1 MPMAYTPYVDAN
13 FYENTFNGTVLN
25 EEEVEKRLK
34 KASRHVD
41 ILTFNRIIS
50 VGFNNLTDFQK
61 DIIQEVVCELAEF
74 EYENEELIN
83 SVLQSYSINGV
94 SFSIGN
100 SQNVRIQDGVVILN
114 DLYSILQQTGL
125 CCRVI

>member
-13 FYENTFNGTVLN
+13 FYKNTFNGTVLDKA
-25 EEEVEKRLK
+25 EVEKRLK

-50 VGFNNLTDFQK
+50 IGLDNLTDFQK
-61 DIIQEVVCELAEF
+61 DIIQETVCELAEF
-74 EYENEELIN
+74 EYENEDLIN
-83 SVLQSYSINGV
+83 SVLQNYSINGV
-94 SFSIGN
+94 SLSIGN
-100 SQNVRIQDGVVILN
+100 SQNVKIQDGVVILAAQ
-114 DLYSILQQTGL
+114 YSILQQTGL

>member
-1 MPMAYTPYVDAN
+1 MAYTPYVDAN
-13 FYENTFNGTVLN
+13 YYLGEFYGTVLN
-25 EEEVEKRLK
+25 DDEVEKRLK

-50 VGFNNLTDFQK
+50 VGFDNLTDFQK

>member
-1 MPMAYTPYVDAN
+1 MAYTPYVDVN

-50 VGFNNLTDFQK
+50 VGFDNLTDFQK

-74 EYENEELIN
+74 EYENEDLIN

-94 SFSIGN
+94 SMSIGN
-100 SQNVRIQDGVVILN
+100 SQNVRIQNGVVILN
-114 DLYSILQQTGL
+114 EQYSILQQTGL